1 MLAGH
6 GSLVL
11 VSGEAGIGKTTLV
24 EWLAAEVEEH
34 GCVVLRGGCYD
45 LSVTPPYGPWVEAAR
60 NYRADDD
67 GPNLPEFFTNADAL
81 DLVGSQHALFDQATQ
96 FFHQLTERQPTV
108 VVLEDLHWADP
119 GTIEFLRYLA
129 RQSRQHRL
137 LLVATHRSDEL
148 QRQHPL
154 AVQLPLLVRESDAE
168 RVELRP
174 LDVDGHRQLIR
185 SRYQLSASDQSR
197 LENYLQSH
205 GEGNPLFAGELLR
218 TLEEEGL
225 LRPDGTEWNLGVL
238 SGVRVPTL
246 LRQVIDG
253 RLARLGEH
261 ARDRLAEAALIG
273 EDVPLDLWAAIS
285 GTPESDL
292 LRVLDRAIEARV
304 LDPTDRGARFTHA
317 LIRKAIYDSVLP
329 VRRRVWHRQIAEA
342 LVERPNPD
350 PDLVAYHLQQA
361 DDARAIEWLQQA
373 GERAERAYA
382 WVTAADRFE
391 AAAGLMAGD
400 ASHGVDRAVLL
411 TRAATLQ
418 RYTNPQRS
426 VLMLEEARR
435 VAIETNNPAL
445 SAYARSQMGLLR
457 CFAHDLKAGLEDLK
471 TGSDALDAL
480 TPNELSQLEA
490 LGLNVEVDN
499 DRGTY
504 ALWLSMTGHFREAL
518 DHGRRVM
525 AAFPY
530 PSGQRTEVAT
540 IPSDAY
546 YAVGQVLAKLGRP
559 DEALRTEFQSIEIQK
574 AKEHFVLVCWQTSTA
589 LCGTVIPYRTD
600 DLALRDELARESI
613 EAARHAVGALADW
626 PPEHA
631 VLPLMALEGN
641 WAKVREIAPLL
652 RKEGHP
658 AAFHL
663 MSAPTVGNVARCQ
676 GDIELAW
683 SLVHEQIPQGPAY
696 SPEDDLLYEAAI
708 AMRLAVSLSLDAN
721 DLESAH
727 AWLESH
733 DRWLAWSGAV
743 LGQAEGTLLWARYQH
758 RTATLAWH
766 V

>member
-1 MLAGH
+1 
-6 GSLVL
+6 
-11 VSGEAGIGKTTLV
+11 
-24 EWLAAEVEEH
+24 
-34 GCVVLRGGCYD
+34 
-45 LSVTPPYGPWVEAAR
+45 
-60 NYRADDD
+60 
-67 GPNLPEFFTNADAL
+67 
-81 DLVGSQHALFDQATQ
+81 
-96 FFHQLTERQPTV
+96 
-108 VVLEDLHWADP
+108 
-119 GTIEFLRYLA
+119 
-129 RQSRQHRL
+129 
-137 LLVATHRSDEL
+137 
-148 QRQHPL
+148 
-154 AVQLPLLVRESDAE
+154 
-168 RVELRP
+168 
-174 LDVDGHRQLIR
+174 
-185 SRYQLSASDQSR
+185 
-197 LENYLQSH
+197 
-205 GEGNPLFAGELLR
+205 
-218 TLEEEGL
+218 
-225 LRPDGTEWNLGVL
+225 
-238 SGVRVPTL
+238 
-246 LRQVIDG
+246 
-253 RLARLGEH
+253 
-261 ARDRLAEAALIG
+261 
-273 EDVPLDLWAAIS
+273 
-285 GTPESDL
+285 
-292 LRVLDRAIEARV
+292 
-304 LDPTDRGARFTHA
+304 
-317 LIRKAIYDSVLP
+317 
-329 VRRRVWHRQIAEA
+329 
-342 LVERPNPD
+342 
-350 PDLVAYHLQQA
+350 
-361 DDARAIEWLQQA
+361 
-373 GERAERAYA
+373 ERAYA

-546 YAVGQVLAKLGRP
+546 YAAGQVLAKLGRP

-696 SPEDDLLYEAAI
+696 SPEDDLFNEAAI

-727 AWLESH
+727 AWLEAH
-733 DRWLAWSGAV
+733 GRWLEWSGAV
-743 LGQAEGTLLWARYQH
+743 LGQAEDSLLWGQYYLKTGDNVRARTNANEAMGSATNPRQPLALIGVHRFMAGLDVGSGKLEDAESHLETSLALAEACAAPFERALTLLAIAELRIAQ
-758 RTATLAWH
+758 RRFDDAVALLDKVRAICEPLDAKPTLARVKELADRITRDQAATQRVALPAGLTRREGEVLRLVAAGMSNQEIADTLFISERTVEHH
-766 V
+766 VSNILNKLSCTSRVQAAAFAVEHGLHAATPHQ